1 MSLLLAFGAFKQSYS
16 NSKLL
21 HKLISSVKLLPESV
35 CSCGMETTNEK
46 LRQQF
51 SERLKKELMRMGVPI
66 SSPTH
71 IANEFNGRY
80 PAAKVTAQTVRKWL
94 LADAIPTQARLVGLA
109 DWLGV
114 SPQWLRFGTGS
125 RKTAKSDE
133 PMPAEASAHAGVILV
148 GPDQAA
154 LMPVVELLTRLSPA
168 NVRLV
173 ENIVRCVL
181 AEQSSKRS

>member
-1 MSLLLAFGAFKQSYS
+1 
-16 NSKLL
+16 
-21 HKLISSVKLLPESV
+21 
-35 CSCGMETTNEK
+35 METTNEK

-51 SERLKKELMRMGVPI
+51 SERLKKELTRIGMPI
-66 SSPTH
+66 SSPTQ
-71 IANEFNGRY
+71 IANEFNERY
-80 PAAKVTAQTVRKWL
+80 PATKVAAQTVRKWL

-114 SPQWLRFGTGS
+114 SPQWLRFGTGA
-125 RKTAKSDE
+125 RKAAKRSETIHDE
-133 PMPAEASAHAGVILV
+133 AGAHTGVIIV
-148 GPDQAA
+148 GQDQAA

-181 AEQSSKRS
+181 AEQGRR